1 MRWLPIS
8 GLAFIIAG
16 VLGVVFGL
24 GAFTFD
30 YGEGL
35 SYFSTD
41 PKACVN
47 CHIMRTEYD
56 SWQKSS
62 HHAAARCVDCHLP
75 HELVPKYIAKADNGY
90 RHSARFTF
98 NDFHEPIMITP
109 RNARILQDN
118 CLKCHGDFVHEIV
131 RGSTT
136 AKDAVKCVH
145 CHMSVGHGPM
155 K

>member
-1 MRWLPIS
+1 MRRPPL
-8 GLAFIIAG
+8 GKLTFIIAVLLG
-16 VLGVVFGL
+16 VLLGL

-47 CHIMRTEYD
+47 CHIMRNEYD

-75 HELVPKYIAKADNGY
+75 HEFVPKYIAKADNGY
-90 RHSARFTF
+90 RHSTKFTF
-98 NDFHEPIMITP
+98 NNFHEPIMITP

-118 CLKCHGDFVHEIV
+118 CLNCHGDFVHEIV

-145 CHMSVGHGPM
+145 CHDNVGHGPM

>member
-8 GLAFIIAG
+8 GLAFIIAI
-16 VLGVVFGL
+16 VLGVVLGL

-47 CHIMRTEYD
+47 CHIMRSEYD

-62 HHAAARCVDCHLP
+62 HHASARCVDCHLP
-75 HELVPKYIAKADNGY
+75 HELIPKFIAKADNGY

-145 CHMSVGHGPM
+145 CHSSVGHGPM